1 MSSNFRP
8 EKAAMT
14 EETDEVTTA
23 APRSRW
29 DFTDAQRI
37 IIGVLLWLNIVVLVI
52 VVLLVLGV
60 LTP

>member
-1 MSSNFRP
+1 
-8 EKAAMT
+8 MT
-14 EETDEVTTA
+14 EETDQVTTA

-52 VVLLVLGV
+52 VVLLILGL